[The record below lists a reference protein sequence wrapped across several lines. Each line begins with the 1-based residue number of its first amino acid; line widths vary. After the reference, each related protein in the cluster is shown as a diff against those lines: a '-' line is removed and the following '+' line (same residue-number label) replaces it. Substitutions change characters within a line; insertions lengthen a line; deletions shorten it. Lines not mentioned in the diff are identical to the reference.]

1 MVTGVQLA
9 TLGLNPDEFN
19 DLSPEELS
27 AVESI
32 LGEISKGNTDQYDEL
47 YYTDYEEIP
56 VDFITFINDPRYLGN
71 STKGGQLVYDFWKKE
86 GTRIV
91 NGDEVEVALSGAI
104 GTGKSTAACLMLAYI
119 LYKNMCLRNP
129 QEFFNL
135 RPGSKI
141 TIALLNNTLAS
152 SYGVGF
158 DTLQSFLCDSPWFL
172 EHGTVSGRT
181 DETKH
186 YIPDKGFQIIVG
198 SRIQH
203 TLGLNVIA
211 ALIDELNFA
220 PGQDAAYT
228 KSKIMSI
235 YANIRQRMNSRF
247 TVQGKNYGKLFLVS
261 SKATEYSFLEAYIAD
276 QLRKGYPI
284 YVVDKPRWEVKPFMY
299 SGKTFKVAVGNK
311 YLPSRIV
318 PDNLSPDELDEYC
331 KGLESQGLKIIDV
344 PIEEKQSFDQDID
357 RALQDAAGIATAAV
371 TKAFNSQKVLEATS
385 DTYMNPFTN
394 EIISLGMNDSLQLKD
409 FFDTSRIPD
418 FIYGCPVFIHL
429 DASLSGDRT
438 GLAGTAILGARQSVN
453 TFAEEDED
461 KIVDELVCQEV
472 FHVGIQPPTDSEISF
487 EKTRQFIYYLKDE
500 VGLNIKLVTTD
511 GFQSDD
517 TRQILSTRGFEVG
530 YTSLDR
536 TPVGYDGLRSALY
549 DKRMLLL
556 SGGPKLFEELTELER
571 DNMSRKY
578 DHNAY
583 NSKDISDALAGSHA
597 DAMQYKQEYMFFH
610 SDAIDYEG
618 FNVKDNSEEKMKQEF
633 ISSTSQ
639 VKAPTTVSSKPQWTD
654 SDIMEQVEHSQVSKP
669 SKKFTMD
676 DVADI
681 FASIDGG
688 SDDILFL

>member
-1 MVTGVQLA
+1 MITSLDLA
-9 TLGLNPDEFN
+9 NLGI
-19 DLSPEELS
+19 SPEGYNNLS
-27 AVESI
+27 DAERQSVNAI
-32 LGEISKGNTDQYDEL
+32 LEEMSQGKTDAYNEL
-47 YYTDYEEIP
+47 YYSDYEEIP

-71 STKGGQLVYDFWKKE
+71 STKSGSLVYDFWKKE
-86 GTRIV
+86 GSRIV
-91 NGDEVEVALSGAI
+91 TGDEVEVALSGAI
-104 GTGKSTAACLMLAYI
+104 GTGKSTAACLILAYV

-141 TIALLNNTLAS
+141 TVALLNNTLAS

-158 DTLQSFLCDSPWFL
+158 DTLQSFLCESPWFL
-172 EHGTVSGRT
+172 DHGTVSGRT

-186 YIPDKGFQIIVG
+186 YVPDKGFQIIVG

-220 PGQDAAYT
+220 PGQDASYT

-235 YANIRQRMNSRF
+235 YTNIRQRMNSRF
-247 TVQGKNYGKLFLVS
+247 TVQGKNYGKLLLVS

-276 QLRKGYPI
+276 QQRKGYPI

-318 PDNLSPDELDEYC
+318 PDNLSPEDLDTYC

-371 TKAFNSQKVLEATS
+371 TKAFNSQKVLNATS
-385 DTYMNPFTN
+385 EDYYNPFTT
-394 EIISLGMNDSLQLKD
+394 EIVSLGMNDNLQLRD
-409 FFDTSRIPD
+409 FFDTTRIPD
-418 FIYGCPVFIHL
+418 FIYGCPIFIHL
-429 DASLSGDRT
+429 DASVSGDRT
-438 GLAGTAILGARQSVN
+438 GLAGTAILGARQSVD
-453 TFAEEDED
+453 TFAEDEED

-487 EKTRQFIYYLKDE
+487 EKTRQFIYYLRDE
-500 VGLNIKLVTTD
+500 VGLNIKKVTTD
-511 GFQSDD
+511 GFQSVD
-517 TRQILSTRGFEVG
+517 TRQILSAKGFEVG

-536 TPVGYDGLRSALY
+536 TPDGYDGLRSAIY
-549 DKRMLLL
+549 DKRMTLLG
-556 SGGPKLFEELTELER
+556 GGPKLFEELTELER

-618 FNVKDNSEEKMKQEF
+618 FNMTEDPEEQLKQEF
-633 ISSTSQ
+633 ISSMTTLQKPTTNIQLSDPDILDE
-639 VKAPTTVSSKPQWTD
+639 VAPSKAPQTP
-654 SDIMEQVEHSQVSKP
+654 P
-669 SKKFTMD
+669 ARKKLTMD

-681 FASIDGG
+681 FASIDHG
-688 SDDILFL
+688 SDDILIL